1 MLKIRLRRMGSKQD
15 ACYRVV
21 VSDSRSVPT
30 GRFIETVGTYDPAS
44 TPSSLRLDMDKIQ
57 GWLDKGARPSSTV
70 KSLIAKVRRQSA
82 ATA

>member
-1 MLKIRLRRMGSKQD
+1 MGSKQD

-30 GRFIETVGTYDPAS
+30 GRFVDTVGTYDPGT
-44 TPSSLRLDMDKIQ
+44 TPSDVRLDLPKVDSWIA
-57 GWLDKGARPSSTV
+57 KGAQPSPTV
-70 KSLIAKVRRQSA
+70 KTLIAKARRGQT

>member
-30 GRFIETVGTYDPAS
+30 GRFIETIGVYDPGTEPS
-44 TPSSLRLDMDKIQ
+44 TLKIDVEKADT
-57 GWLDKGARPSSTV
+57 WIAKGAHPSGTV
-70 KSLIAKVRRQSA
+70 KSLISKARKAQA
-82 ATA
+82 